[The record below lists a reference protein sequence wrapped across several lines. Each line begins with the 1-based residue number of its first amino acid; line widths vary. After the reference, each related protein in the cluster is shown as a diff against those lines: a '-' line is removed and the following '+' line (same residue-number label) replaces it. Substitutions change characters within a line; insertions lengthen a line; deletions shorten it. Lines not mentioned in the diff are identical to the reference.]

1 MSSPLSP
8 TAECAERPL
17 RRDAER
23 NRQRIL
29 QAAGELFAERGL
41 GVTLDDVAHH
51 AGVGVGTVYRRF
63 PDKEG
68 LIDALFEQRI
78 EVIGAFAEAS
88 LEHADPWEG
97 LVLFL
102 ERGLQAQACDR
113 GLKEL
118 LASSVHGRG
127 GVQHARERLRPLV
140 TAIFDRAKAA
150 GVLRADASPE
160 DAPLIMMMLG
170 PIIDRTR
177 DVQPELWRRYLGLV
191 LDGLRPAR
199 DGATALPVAALDQPA
214 LETVMSMP
222 RR

>member
-1 MSSPLSP
+1 MSAAPIP
-8 TAECAERPL
+8 PAECADRPL

-41 GVTLDDVAHH
+41 GVTLDDVARR

-63 PDKEG
+63 VDKEE

-78 EVIGAFAEAS
+78 EVVGALAEES
-88 LEHADPWEG
+88 LVHADPWEG
-97 LVLFL
+97 LVFFF
-102 ERGLQAQACDR
+102 ERGLEAQACDR

-127 GVQHARERLRPLV
+127 GVRLARERLRPLV
-140 TAIFDRAKAA
+140 TALFDRAKAA
-150 GVLRADASPE
+150 GVLRADATPE
-160 DAPLIMMMLG
+160 DAPLIMMMIGL
-170 PIIDRTR
+170 IIDRTR
-177 DVQPELWRRYLGLV
+177 EVEPELWRRYLGLV

-199 DGATALPVAALDQPA
+199 DGATALPAPALGEPA